1 MAVTRSSPGGVVIR
15 YVLPFLWMTSCLLI
29 SQGCSTRRRPAEAQ
43 RTRSC
48 GLDYKLCAVIPVAG
62 QRTQGTTFRALKVTS
77 QVAVYDCI
85 VSAASHD
92 EYIRCRATC
101 LLFLFFM
108 GITITPT
115 LNSTPTN
122 QLYTS
127 VYNAL
132 CLCIRPPPAQNTAF
146 SPPYNK
152 RRGMINSLCDF
163 GRLESNGV
171 YIPFKWTLSQNEK
184 QRDSTLR

>member
-1 MAVTRSSPGGVVIR
+1 VCVCVCVFICRRPYFSELHLRSPPNCLCLLPMAVTRSSPGGVVIR

-62 QRTQGTTFRALKVTS
+62 QQTQGTTFRALKVTS

-115 LNSTPTN
+115 LTT
-122 QLYTS
+122 
-127 VYNAL
+127 
-132 CLCIRPPPAQNTAF
+132 
-146 SPPYNK
+146 
-152 RRGMINSLCDF
+152 
-163 GRLESNGV
+163 
-171 YIPFKWTLSQNEK
+171 
-184 QRDSTLR
+184 

>member
-43 RTRSC
+43 CTRSC

-101 LLFLFFM
+101 LLFLFFT

-115 LNSTPTN
+115 LLQPTN
-122 QLYTS
+122 YTPQFIMRY
-127 VYNAL
+127 VFAFA
-132 CLCIRPPPAQNTAF
+132 PPPRKTQPF
-146 SPPYNK
+146 LPLI
-152 RRGMINSLCDF
+152 IN
-163 GRLESNGV
+163 EEV
-171 YIPFKWTLSQNEK
+171 
-184 QRDSTLR
+184 